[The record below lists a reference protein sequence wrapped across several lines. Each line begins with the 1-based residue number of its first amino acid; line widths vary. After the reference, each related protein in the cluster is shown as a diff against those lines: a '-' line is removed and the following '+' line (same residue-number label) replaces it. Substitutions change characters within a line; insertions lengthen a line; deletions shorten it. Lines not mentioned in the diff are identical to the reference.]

1 MVKRIIVTAGGDIQ
15 VKLIAQLEPSSTMF
29 IMVNDQ
35 YENQQ
40 RTLLERDYQGV
51 LKQSKVLPV
60 SF

>member
-1 MVKRIIVTAGGDIQ
+1 MVKRIIVTAGSNIP
-15 VKLIAQLEPSSTMF
+15 VKLIAQLKPSGTMF
-29 IMVNDQ
+29 ILVNDQ

-40 RTLLERDYQGV
+40 RTLLERDNQGV